1 VQGYTGFLTDTDHI
15 PKHIAIIM
23 DGNGRWAE
31 SRNMKR
37 VDGHLQGV
45 SSVRRTVE
53 QCAELGLKVLTLF
66 AFSTENW
73 RRPPAEVQFLMDT
86 FLKTLFSERSR
97 IMNNNIRFKLIGNR
111 DKLNEKLVHT
121 VEKLESDSSTNNGM
135 WLILAINYGGRNEIV
150 TAVKRIISKGITP
163 DDINEEDISNHLYT
177 TGLPDPDLIIRTS
190 GEYRLSNFMIWQSAY
205 SELVFV
211 KKYWPDFTEEDLMYA
226 IDEYSERSRRFGRIK

>member
-1 VQGYTGFLTDTDHI
+1 LTDAGHI

-111 DKLNEKLVHT
+111 DKLNERLVHT
-121 VEKLESDSSTNNGM
+121 VEKLEFDSSTNNGM

>member
-1 VQGYTGFLTDTDHI
+1 MTDADHI

>member
-1 VQGYTGFLTDTDHI
+1 MQGYTGFLTDTDHI

>member
-1 VQGYTGFLTDTDHI
+1 MTDAGHI

-111 DKLNEKLVHT
+111 DKLNERLVHT
-121 VEKLESDSSTNNGM
+121 VEKLEFDSSTNNGM